1 MKKKINKS
9 LYVDNHSKIST
20 KGTGFKDKQKAIYTI
35 NIIKDRNI
43 TYQKQVI
50 NTMYNRDKYYP
61 YQTEDMR
68 DAMKIYKKWLKKI
81 IKNHQRN
88 YLKRNYQRNHLKR
101 NYLRNYLN
109 KIIIIQ

>member
-1 MKKKINKS
+1 MKKIINKS
-9 LYVDNHSKIST
+9 LYVD
-20 KGTGFKDKQKAIYTI
+20 KQKAIDTI

-50 NTMYNRDKYYP
+50 NTMYNRAKYHP

-68 DAMKIYKKWLKKI
+68 DAMKIYKIWLKKI
-81 IKNHQRN
+81 IRNHQRN

-101 NYLRNYLN
+101 NYQRKYLKRNYLRNYLN